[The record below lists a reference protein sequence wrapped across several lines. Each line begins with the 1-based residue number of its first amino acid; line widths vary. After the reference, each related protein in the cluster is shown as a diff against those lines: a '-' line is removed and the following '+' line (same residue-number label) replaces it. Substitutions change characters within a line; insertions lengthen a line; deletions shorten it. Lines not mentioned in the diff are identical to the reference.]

1 MLFQERL
8 NKAFNHNRS
17 LVCVGLDPDP
27 NLIPISD
34 VLSFNKAIVNATAD
48 FVCAYK
54 PNLAFFEA
62 LGISGLETLKKT
74 VEYIR
79 LIAPNVLIV
88 GDCKRGDVGHA
99 SYKYAQ
105 AMFDVWG
112 FDAVTVNAYAGRESI
127 EPFLQRKDKGVIIWC
142 RASNKDSVEFQDQ
155 VLASNNRKLYETV
168 ASNANLWNTYGNI
181 GLVVGATY
189 PKQLA
194 TVRELCPDIPI
205 LMPGVGAQGGELQT
219 SVKAGI
225 DAAGRGLIVSSSRG
239 ILYAS
244 RDEEK
249 FEAAAKSAA
258 QELRD
263 SINAVLDQED
273 KGW

>member
-62 LGISGLETLKKT
+62 LGISGLEALKKT

-99 SYKYAQ
+99 SHKYAQ

-168 ASNANLWNTYGNI
+168 ASNANLWNAYGNVA
-181 GLVVGATY
+181 LVVGATY

-194 TVRELCPDIPI
+194 IVRELCPDMPI

-239 ILYAS
+239 VLYAS
-244 RDEEK
+244 RDAEK

-258 QELRD
+258 RELRD